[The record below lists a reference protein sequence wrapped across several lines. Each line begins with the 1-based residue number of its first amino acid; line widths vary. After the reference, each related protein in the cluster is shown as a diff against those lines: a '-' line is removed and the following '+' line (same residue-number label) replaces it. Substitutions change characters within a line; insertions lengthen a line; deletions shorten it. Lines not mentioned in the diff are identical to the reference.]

1 MDLGITAKMVV
12 REAMSS
18 PVISIYEDQNIV
30 EASKI
35 MSDQRIGSIVV
46 VDNAEKPLG
55 ILTERDLV
63 YRVVAKDLVPR
74 EIAVKEVM
82 SSPLKMV
89 DPDMTLEEAI
99 RVMERENI
107 RRLGVT
113 YKGKLEGVITDR
125 DILRLMPTLIE
136 IIRERSRIRGILY
149 QMRSLFLQPE
159 ELGWGTPLRGL
170 QGRGRIETLPMSTES
185 CIESP

>member
-1 MDLGITAKMVV
+1 MDIGIRAKMVV

-18 PVISIYEDQNIV
+18 PVISVKEDQDIV

-35 MSDQRIGSIVV
+35 MNNLRIGSIVV
-46 VDNAEKPLG
+46 VDNDEKPLG

-63 YRVVAKDLVPR
+63 YRVIAQDVIPR
-74 EIAVKEVM
+74 EITVKEVM

-89 DPDMTLEEAI
+89 DPDMTLEEAM
-99 RVMERENI
+99 VAMGQENI

-113 YKGKLEGVITDR
+113 YKGRLEGIITDK

-136 IIRERSRIRGILY
+136 IIRERSRIQGSSTPRGP
-149 QMRSLFLQPE
+149 SLVGYCSRCEAYSTNLRNLDG
-159 ELGWGTPLRGL
+159 ELLCEDCRADEG
-170 QGRGRIETLPMSTES
+170 
-185 CIESP
+185 

>member
-18 PVISIYEDQNIV
+18 PVISINEDQNIV

-74 EIAVKEVM
+74 EIVVKEVM

-113 YKGKLEGVITDR
+113 YKGKLEGVITDK

-136 IIRERSRIRGILY
+136 IIRERSRIRGNTTP
-149 QMRSLFLQPE
+149 RGPSLVGYCTRCEAYSSNLRNLDGELLCE
-159 ELGWGTPLRGL
+159 ECRA
-170 QGRGRIETLPMSTES
+170 EE
-185 CIESP
+185 E